1 MDDVQ
6 NDLVKT
12 QQDVTQQGV
21 VNDQY
26 NTEGNVC
33 CTVHSIEFMPNLVWK
48 VHVMYA

>member
-12 QQDVTQQGV
+12 QKDVTQQGV

-33 CTVHSIEFMPNLVWK
+33 YLALNLCLI
-48 VHVMYA
+48 

>member
-26 NTEGNVC
+26 STEGNVHVC
-33 CTVHSIEFMPNLVWK
+33 YTVHSIEFMPNLV
-48 VHVMYA
+48 